1 MQSSNSWE
9 GCFLRDGYF
18 HFPKL
23 IDPSTLL
30 LARTLID
37 DDRSANYD
45 VQRQVEYDN
54 RSACPDLLG
63 HPLLLDLFRD
73 RSLQERLERLVD
85 PDQVSVDDGQIA
97 IRQAHNT
104 EVSYAP
110 IPHIDGIP
118 TATNGMAGDELTPFT
133 LLVGIF
139 LTDVTRAFAGN
150 FTVWP
155 GSHIVL
161 EHYFNER
168 GHRAKRE
175 GMPQVPLGLPTQLL
189 CSAGDTVVCHYNLA
203 HAAAVNTS
211 DSDRFAV
218 FFRVTHR
225 ELLGSRES
233 SGHDFAWEHLTSI
246 WTGWK
251 ISPSQ
256 AS

>member
-9 GCFLRDGYF
+9 DRFLRDGYAF
-18 HFPKL
+18 FPKL

-30 LARTLID
+30 AARTLID
-37 DDRSANYD
+37 HDLAANYD
-45 VQRQVEYDN
+45 AKRQVEYDN

-63 HPLLLDLFRD
+63 HPSLLDLYRD
-73 RSLQERLERLVD
+73 RSLQELLATLVD
-85 PDQVSVDDGQIA
+85 LDQVSVDDGQIA

-104 EVSYAP
+104 EVSHVP
-110 IPHIDGIP
+110 VPHIDGIP

-133 LLVGIF
+133 LLIGIF
-139 LTDVTRAFAGN
+139 LTDVTSEFAGN

-155 GSHIVL
+155 GSHLAL
-161 EHYFNER
+161 EQYFNER

-175 GMPQVPLGLPTQLL
+175 GMPQVPLGPPTQLL
-189 CSAGDTVVCHYNLA
+189 CSAGDAVVCHYSLA

-211 DSDRFAV
+211 DFDRYAV

-225 ELLGSRES
+225 ELLGSKES
-233 SGHDFAWEHLTSI
+233 SDHDSAWKHLTSI

-251 ISPSQ
+251 ISPS
-256 AS
+256 